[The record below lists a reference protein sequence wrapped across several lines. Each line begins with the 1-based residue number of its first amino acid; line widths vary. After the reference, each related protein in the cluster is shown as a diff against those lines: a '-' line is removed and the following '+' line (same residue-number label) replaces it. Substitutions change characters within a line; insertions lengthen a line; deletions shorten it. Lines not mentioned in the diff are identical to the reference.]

1 MLEDA
6 YRSGLSGVE
15 ITTGEVYAIDF
26 SSMQQFR
33 STNRFHRRDV
43 RRRGPKLKVSG
54 GSKLGAVDVEDS
66 LPQYWQTDRSVLR
79 ADLAAKIKVKHS
91 VELPRE
97 SSDFKE
103 LQAIL
108 DGTMFRGP
116 GPSAHQADAG
126 AGPHGSNFGLVPGCG
141 RLPEPRPRGDP
152 LRLELVKV
160 ERIENVFLWQRYA
173 VRCAELGLRG
183 VADSS
188 ASSYL

>member
-1 MLEDA
+1 VLEDA

-54 GSKLGAVDVEDS
+54 SKLGAVDVEDS
-66 LPQYWQTDRSVLR
+66 LPQYWQTDPSVLR
-79 ADLAAKIKVKHS
+79 ANLAAKTCEKHS
-91 VELPRE
+91 VELPPE

-116 GPSAHQADAG
+116 GPSAHDDDAG
-126 AGPHGSNFGLVPGCG
+126 AGPHGSKFGLVPGCKDTSNLPLIVVWESSLTDRLLVITGG
-141 RLPEPRPRGDP
+141 RLPEPRSHG
-152 LRLELVKV
+152 
-160 ERIENVFLWQRYA
+160 
-173 VRCAELGLRG
+173 
-183 VADSS
+183 
-188 ASSYL
+188 